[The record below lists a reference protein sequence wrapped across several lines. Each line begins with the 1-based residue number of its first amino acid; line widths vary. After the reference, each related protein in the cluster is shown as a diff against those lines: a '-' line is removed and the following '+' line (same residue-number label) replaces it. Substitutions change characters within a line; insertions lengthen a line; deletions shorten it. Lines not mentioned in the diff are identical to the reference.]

1 MLAAMDRGDL
11 TLPNLLT
18 AVRLALVP
26 CVLWYLLKGQLAIAF
41 WLFAA
46 AAVTDLLDGFL
57 ARLLNQRSVLGA
69 WLDPIADKAMLLST
83 LIMLVWLSA
92 LPLWLGIL
100 VGFRDI
106 VVLLGAAAYRTLTGG
121 LEVAPS
127 WLGKAATA
135 AEFVMVT
142 LTLADLAYGW
152 GFGLL
157 SQIVA
162 TTGRWFWFQVCTM
175 SGSGQARPGPGAAPD
190 PFIA

>member
-1 MLAAMDRGDL
+1 
-11 TLPNLLT
+11 
-18 AVRLALVP
+18 
-26 CVLWYLLKGQLAIAF
+26 
-41 WLFAA
+41 
-46 AAVTDLLDGFL
+46 
-57 ARLLNQRSVLGA
+57 
-69 WLDPIADKAMLLST
+69 
-83 LIMLVWLSA
+83 
-92 LPLWLGIL
+92 
-100 VGFRDI
+100 

-162 TTGRWFWFQVCTM
+162 TTGLLVLV
-175 SGSGQARPGPGAAPD
+175 SGLHYVWVWAGKARAWRRP
-190 PFIA
+190 